1 MAKKNI
7 KNMAFQVYNASAG
20 SGKTYT
26 LTKEYL
32 KILLVAP
39 ANDTYKKILA
49 ITFTNK
55 AVEEMKS
62 RIIES
67 LIAFTKDE
75 VTEKTA
81 DFMREIAAEIKLDV
95 PSIQQKSRKILK
107 NLIHNYAAFDI
118 STIDKFT
125 HRIIRTF
132 THDLNL
138 PTNFD
143 VTLDTD
149 ELLKNAI
156 DVVVAKAGEDEELTQ
171 ILINFAKSK
180 TDDDKSWDVT
190 LDLYEVSRL
199 ILNEEH
205 FFNFG
210 KLSDKSVDDF
220 SKIAEKIKLK
230 IESNKLKIKENAKF
244 ILDDFAANNLTEE
257 DFDRKTFYNH
267 VANLFNEKAT
277 EYDFVNEK
285 EIGVPKKSNNSEVVR
300 SLAPTWKEKLTL
312 IYKAKTEN
320 ALFDL
325 IIKNMIPL
333 SLINVIYKEY
343 KQLQEDQN
351 VLSISDFNAIIHNEI
366 KDQPAPFIYER
377 LGDRYRHYFI
387 DEFQDTSQLQWENF
401 IPLIDNALASE
412 DLDGTKGSL
421 MIVGDPKQSIYRW
434 RGGKA
439 EQFIDLSTDANPFS
453 NKLKVVENLPKNYR
467 SYSEV
472 IDFNNQFFQFL
483 SEEFTN
489 EAYQKLYKETAGQET
504 NEKKGGFVSVAF
516 LDDTIEINEEIAEDE
531 SITEKDKQYL
541 SKTLEI
547 IQQSLANGFDY
558 SDIVL
563 LTRKTKNGVLLAN
576 FLTEN
581 NIPIISSETL
591 LIQNA
596 SEVKFIINFLEY
608 LDSSNNQESKINWLY
623 FVANTKVDKD
633 KIHDFIVSAK
643 DLSEADLQKYLASF
657 NCEISFENC
666 RKKSL
671 YEAVENI
678 VNVFL
683 KEKTTISYVQY
694 FLDLVLERNVKYQ
707 TSIADFLEYW
717 EKSGFKQSIPSPEGE
732 KAIRIMTIHKS
743 KGLEFPVVIYPFA
756 DDSLNPRSNNIW
768 IPMEDESVDMPQALV
783 KNNKI
788 LEKYSD
794 TTQEIYQT
802 KSQEEILDTINVL
815 YVALTRA
822 EEQLHII
829 SSYKITTKGEISTS
843 KTLASYFINFLL
855 QKANFSIEQ
864 KEYAFGNPKRHSQPK
879 LFTKNKAEIQS
890 VIKALDFSS
899 IRIAK
904 KEALMW
910 GTLQQDAIEFGN
922 IIHQILSYIT
932 SKNDLQTALTKSLDE
947 GLIQQSQKSIFEEKI
962 NQIIHHP
969 ELEAFFNPNY
979 NVFTEHNI
987 ISPNEINLKP
997 DRLVIHNSEAF
1008 LIDYKTGAQDEK
1020 HKKQIENYVRVI
1032 EKMNLKVTKKVLLY
1046 IGEELK
1052 IIHL

>member
-1 MAKKNI
+1 
-7 KNMAFQVYNASAG
+7 MAFQLYNASAG

-39 ANDTYKKILA
+39 SNDAYKKILA

-62 RIIES
+62 RIVES
-67 LIAFTKDE
+67 LIAFTEAE
-75 VTEKTA
+75 VSEKTL
-81 DFMREIAAEIKLDV
+81 DFMQEIASEIKLDV
-95 PSIQQKSRKILK
+95 HSIQLKSRKILK

-156 DVVVAKAGEDEELTQ
+156 DIVVAKAGEDEQLTN
-171 ILINFAKSK
+171 ILINFAKNK
-180 TDDDKSWDVT
+180 ADDDKSSDVT
-190 LDLYEVSRL
+190 LDLYEVSKL

-210 KLSDKSVDDF
+210 KLNDKSVEDF

-230 IESNKLKIKENAKF
+230 IEKNKQKVKENSKL
-244 ILDDFAANNLTEE
+244 ILDDFAKNDMTDK
-257 DFDRKTFYNH
+257 DFSNKTFYNH
-267 VANLFNEKAT
+267 ILNLFHEKAT
-277 EYDFVNEK
+277 EYNFVNDR
-285 EIGVPKKSNNSEVVR
+285 EITSPKTSNKIDVIQSF
-300 SLAPTWKEKLTL
+300 SASWKQKLAI
-312 IYKAKTEN
+312 IYIAQNEN

-333 SLINVIYKEY
+333 SLINVIYQEY
-343 KQLQEDQN
+343 KQLQADQN
-351 VLSISDFNAIIHNEI
+351 VLSISDFNTIIHNEI

-439 EQFIDLSTDANPFS
+439 EQFIDLSNAENPFS
-453 NKLKVVENLPKNYR
+453 NKDKRVKNLPKNYR

-483 SEEFTN
+483 SGEFTN
-489 EAYQKLYKETAGQET
+489 EAYQKLYQETANQEV
-504 NEKKGGFVSVAF
+504 NSKKGGLVSVSF
-516 LDDTIEINEEIAEDE
+516 LNDEMEISEEIAEDE
-531 SITEKDKQYL
+531 TITEKDKQYL

-547 IQQSLANGFDY
+547 IQNSIANGFEY

-563 LTRKTKNGVLLAN
+563 LTRKKDKGVLLAN

-608 LDSSNNQESKINWLY
+608 LDSANNQESKINWLY
-623 FVANTKVDKD
+623 FVAKEKVSKEAIHQFITETKD
-633 KIHDFIVSAK
+633 ISET
-643 DLSEADLQKYLASF
+643 DLEIYLADF
-657 NCEISFENC
+657 NCAISFENC

-678 VNVFL
+678 VHVFL
-683 KEKTTISYVQY
+683 KDKTTISYVQY

-717 EKSGFKQSIPSPEGE
+717 KKTGFKQSIPSPEGE

-756 DDSLNPRSNNIW
+756 DDSLKPRSNNIW
-768 IPMEDESVDMPQALV
+768 IPMDDESVDMPQALV
-783 KNNKI
+783 KNTKV
-788 LEKYSD
+788 LEKYND
-794 TTQEIYQT
+794 ATNEIYQT

-829 SSYKITTKGEISTS
+829 SSYKVTSKGISTS
-843 KTLASYFINFLL
+843 KTLATYFINFLE

-864 KEYAFGNPKRHSQPK
+864 KDYVFGRSERKSQPK
-879 LFTKNKAEIQS
+879 LFSKNKAEIHA
-890 VIKALDFSS
+890 VENALDFSS
-899 IRIAK
+899 IKIAK

-922 IIHQILSYIT
+922 ILHQILSYIIT
-932 SKNDLQTALTKSLDE
+932 ATDLQFALTKSLDE
-947 GLIQQSQKSIFEEKI
+947 GLIQHSQKTIFEEKI
-962 NQIIHHP
+962 KQIIYHP
-969 ELEAFFNPNY
+969 ELEDFFNPKY
-979 NVFTEHNI
+979 SVFTEHNI

-997 DRLVIHNSEAF
+997 DRLVLNNNEAF
-1008 LIDYKTGAQDEK
+1008 LIDYKTGSPEEK
-1020 HKKQIENYVRVI
+1020 HKIQIENYARVI
-1032 EKMNLKVTKKVLLY
+1032 EKMNVKVTKKVLLY

>member
-1 MAKKNI
+1 
-7 KNMAFQVYNASAG
+7 MAFQLYNASAG

-32 KILLVAP
+32 KILLLAP

-62 RIIES
+62 RIIDS
-67 LIAFTKDE
+67 LIAFTKNE

-81 DFMREIAAEIKLDV
+81 NFMQEIATEIKLDV
-95 PSIQQKSRKILK
+95 PTIQQKSRKILK

-171 ILINFAKSK
+171 ILIDFAKSK

-230 IESNKLKIKENAKF
+230 VETNTKKIKENAKL
-244 ILDDFAANNLTEE
+244 ILDDFTSNNLTDA

-267 VANLFNEKAT
+267 VVNLFHEKAT
-277 EYDFVNEK
+277 DYDFVNEK
-285 EIGVPKKSNNSEVVR
+285 EILVPKKSNNSEVVIR
-300 SLAPTWKEKLTL
+300 FLPSWKLKLTT
-312 IYKAKTEN
+312 IYKAKNEN

-325 IIKNMIPL
+325 VLKNMIPL

-351 VLSISDFNAIIHNEI
+351 VLSISDFNTIIHNEI

-421 MIVGDPKQSIYRW
+421 MIVGDPKQYIYRW

-439 EQFIDLSTDANPFS
+439 EQFIDLSTNTNPFS
-453 NKLKVVENLPKNYR
+453 NKLKSVENLPKNYR

-504 NEKKGGFVSVAF
+504 NEKTGGFVSVTF
-516 LDDTIEINEEIAEDE
+516 LDDTIEINEEISDDE
-531 SITEKDKQYL
+531 TITEKDKQYL

-547 IQQSLANGFDY
+547 IQQSVANGFDY

-563 LTRKTKNGVLLAN
+563 LTRKTKNGILLAN

-608 LDSSNNQESKINWLY
+608 LDSANNQESKINWLY
-623 FVANTKVDKD
+623 FVATTNVDKD

-643 DLSEADLQKYLASF
+643 DLSEADLQKYLALF

-717 EKSGFKQSIPSPEGE
+717 KKSGFKQSIPSPEGE

-768 IPMEDESVDMPQALV
+768 IPMEVESVDMPQALV

-788 LEKYSD
+788 LEKYSGQ
-794 TTQEIYQT
+794 TKEIYQT

-843 KTLASYFINFLL
+843 KTLASYFINFLS

-864 KEYAFGNPKRHSQPK
+864 KEYTFGNPKRQSQPK
-879 LFTKNKAEIQS
+879 LFDKNKAEIQA
-890 VIKALDFSS
+890 VNNALDFSS
-899 IRIAK
+899 IKIAK

-932 SKNDLQTALTKSLDE
+932 SKNDLQPALTKSLDE
-947 GLIQQSQKSIFEEKI
+947 GLIQQSQKSIFEDKI
-962 NQIIHHP
+962 KQIIHHP
-969 ELEAFFNPNY
+969 ELEDFFNPNY
-979 NVFTEHNI
+979 TVFTEHNI

-997 DRLVIHNSEAF
+997 DRLAIHNSEAF

-1020 HKKQIENYVRVI
+1020 HKNQIENYVRVI

>member
-1 MAKKNI
+1 
-7 KNMAFQVYNASAG
+7 MAFQVYNASAG

-81 DFMREIAAEIKLDV
+81 DFMQEIATEIKLDV
-95 PSIQQKSRKILK
+95 YSIQQKSRKILK

-171 ILINFAKSK
+171 IIINFAKSK
-180 TDDDKSWDVT
+180 TDDDKSWDIT
-190 LDLYEVSRL
+190 IDLYEVSRL

-244 ILDDFAANNLTEE
+244 ILDDFETNNLTDA

-267 VANLFNEKAT
+267 VVNLFNEKPT
-277 EYDFVNEK
+277 DYDYVNEK
-285 EIGVPKKSNNSEVVR
+285 EIGVPKKSNNLELVLR
-300 SLAPTWKEKLTL
+300 LAPTWKEKLTH
-312 IYKAKTEN
+312 IYKSKNEN

-412 DLDGTKGSL
+412 DLDGTRGSL

-439 EQFIDLSTDANPFS
+439 EQFIDLSKEVNPFS
-453 NKLKVVENLPKNYR
+453 NKEKFVENLPKNYR

-504 NEKKGGFVSVAF
+504 NEKTGGFVSVTF

-547 IQQSLANGFDY
+547 IQQSLTNGFDY

-596 SEVKFIINFLEY
+596 SEVKFIINFLQY
-608 LDSSNNQESKINWLY
+608 LDSANNQESKINWLY
-623 FVANTKVDKD
+623 FVATTKVDKN

-657 NCEISFENC
+657 GCEISFENC

-756 DDSLNPRSNNIW
+756 DDSLNPRANNIW
-768 IPMEDESVDMPQALV
+768 IPMEDESIDMPQALV

-794 TTQEIYQT
+794 TTQEIYKT

-843 KTLASYFINFLL
+843 KTLASYFINFLT
-855 QKANFSIEQ
+855 QKADFSLEQ
-864 KEYAFGNPKRHSQPK
+864 KEYVFGSSKRHSKPK
-879 LFTKNKAEIQS
+879 LFAKNKAEIQS
-890 VIKALDFSS
+890 VKKALDFSS

-922 IIHQILSYIT
+922 IIHQILSYII
-932 SKNDLQTALTKSLDE
+932 SKNDLQTALTKSIDE
-947 GLIQQSQKSIFEEKI
+947 GLIQQSQKSIFEDKI
-962 NQIIHHP
+962 KQIIYHP
-969 ELEAFFNPNY
+969 ELEDFFNPNY
-979 NVFTEHNI
+979 MVFTEHNI

-1020 HKKQIENYVRVI
+1020 HKNQIENYVRVI

>member
-1 MAKKNI
+1 
-7 KNMAFQVYNASAG
+7 MAFQVYNASAG

-62 RIIES
+62 RIIDS
-67 LIAFTKDE
+67 LIAFTKNE
-75 VTEKTA
+75 VSEKTA
-81 DFMREIAAEIKLDV
+81 KFMQEIASEIKLDV
-95 PSIQQKSRKILK
+95 PTIQQKSKKILK

-156 DVVVAKAGEDEELTQ
+156 DVVVAKAGEEDELTHV
-171 ILINFAKSK
+171 LINFAKSK

-244 ILDDFAANNLTEE
+244 ILEDFASNNLTEI
-257 DFDRKTFYNH
+257 DFDHKTFYNH
-267 VANLFNEKAT
+267 IVNLFKEKAT
-277 EYDFVNEK
+277 DYDFVNEK
-285 EIGVPKKSNNSEVVR
+285 EILVPKKSNNSEVIHR
-300 SLAPTWKEKLTL
+300 LIPAWKEKLNL
-312 IYKAKTEN
+312 IYKAKNEN

-351 VLSISDFNAIIHNEI
+351 VLSISDFNTIIHNEI

-439 EQFIDLSTDANPFS
+439 EQFIDLSTDKDANPFS

-483 SEEFTN
+483 SGEFSN
-489 EAYQKLYKETAGQET
+489 EAYQKLYKETAGQEI
-504 NEKKGGFVSVAF
+504 NEKTGGFVSVTF
-516 LDDTIEINEEIAEDE
+516 LDDNIEINEEISDDDT
-531 SITEKDKQYL
+531 ITEKDKQYL

-547 IQQSLANGFDY
+547 IQNSIANGFEY

-608 LDSSNNQESKINWLY
+608 LDSANNQESKINWLY
-623 FVANTKVDKD
+623 FVATTKVDKD

-643 DLSEADLQKYLASF
+643 DLFEIDLQKYLASYGC
-657 NCEISFENC
+657 NISFENC

-671 YEAVENI
+671 YDVVENI
-678 VNVFL
+678 VSVFL

-717 EKSGFKQSIPSPEGE
+717 KKSGFKQSIPSPEGE

-756 DDSLNPRSNNIW
+756 DDSLNPRGNNIW

-788 LEKYSD
+788 LEKYSG
-794 TTQEIYQT
+794 TTKEIYQT

-829 SSYKITTKGEISTS
+829 SSYKITTKGEISTA
-843 KTLASYFINFLL
+843 KTLAFYFITFLS
-855 QKANFSIEQ
+855 QKATFSLEQ
-864 KEYAFGNPKRHSQPK
+864 KEYVFGNPTRQSQPK
-879 LFTKNKAEIQS
+879 IFDKNKAEIQS
-890 VIKALDFSS
+890 VKNALDFSS

-922 IIHQILSYIT
+922 IIHQILSNIT
-932 SKNDLQTALTKSLDE
+932 TKNDLQSALTKSLDE
-947 GLIQQSQKSIFEEKI
+947 GLIQQSQKSIFEDKI
-962 NQIIHHP
+962 TQIINHP

-979 NVFTEHNI
+979 TIFTEHNI

-1046 IGEELK
+1046 IGEDIK

>member
-1 MAKKNI
+1 
-7 KNMAFQVYNASAG
+7 MAFQLYNASAG

-39 ANDTYKKILA
+39 ANDAYKKILA

-62 RIIES
+62 RIVES
-67 LIAFTKDE
+67 LIDFTKDE
-75 VTEKTA
+75 VSEKTL
-81 DFMREIAAEIKLDV
+81 DFMREIGAEIKLDV
-95 PSIQQKSRKILK
+95 NSIQIKSRKILK

-143 VTLDTD
+143 VTLDVK
-149 ELLKNAI
+149 ELLRNAI
-156 DVVVAKAGEDEELTQ
+156 DVVVAKAGEDEELTAV
-171 ILINFAKSK
+171 LVNYAKSK
-180 TDDDKSWDVT
+180 ADEDKSWDVT
-190 LDLYEVSRL
+190 VDLYKVSEL

-210 KLSDKSVDDF
+210 KLSDKSVEDF

-230 IESNKLKIKENAKF
+230 IESNKLKIKENAKK
-244 ILDDFAANNLTEE
+244 ILNDFTTNNLTSK
-257 DFDRKTFYNH
+257 DFDT
-267 VANLFNEKAT
+267 VAFPNQIVNILNEHKDAFK
-277 EYDFVNEK
+277 YDYVNDREIKGKPKLGSFEIIESCK
-285 EIGVPKKSNNSEVVR
+285 EF
-300 SLAPTWKEKLTL
+300 WKQKLSI
-312 IYKAKTEN
+312 IYTSQNEN

-325 IIKNMIPL
+325 VIKNMIPL
-333 SLINVIYKEY
+333 SLINVIYREY

-351 VLSISDFNAIIHNEI
+351 VLSISDFNTIIHNEI

-401 IPLIDNALASE
+401 VPLIDNALASE

-421 MIVGDPKQSIYRW
+421 LLVGDPKQSIYRW

-439 EQFIDLSTDANPFS
+439 EQFIDLSNDVNPFS
-453 NKLKVVENLPKNYR
+453 NKDKNVKNLPKNYR

-472 IDFNNQFFQFL
+472 IEFNNQFFQFL
-483 SEEFTN
+483 SNEFTN
-489 EAYQKLYKETAGQET
+489 EAYKKLYQETAKQEV
-504 NEKKGGFVSVAF
+504 NSKKGGFVSVSF
-516 LDDTIEINEEIAEDE
+516 LNDDIEINDEIADDE
-531 SITEKDKQYL
+531 TITEKDKQYL
-541 SKTLEI
+541 SKTLAVI
-547 IQQSLANGFDY
+547 KSSIANGFEY

-563 LTRKTKNGVLLAN
+563 LTRKIRNGVLLAN

-596 SEVKFIINFLEY
+596 SEVRFIINFLKY
-608 LDSSNNQESKINWLY
+608 LDSANNQESKINWLY
-623 FVANTKVDKD
+623 FVANEKVLKNE
-633 KIHDFIVSAK
+633 IHQFITETK
-643 DLSEADLQKYLASF
+643 DLSETDLEKYLADF
-657 NCEISFENC
+657 DCKISFENC

-678 VNVFL
+678 VHVFL

-694 FLDLVLERNVKYQ
+694 FLDLVLERNVKFQ

-717 EKSGFKQSIPSPEGE
+717 EKTGFQKSIPSPEGE

-743 KGLEFPVVIYPFA
+743 KGLEFPVVIFPFA
-756 DDSLNPRSNNIW
+756 DDDLKSKIIPNIW
-768 IPMEDESVDMPQALV
+768 IPLADESIDMPQALV
-783 KNNKI
+783 KQNKA
-788 LEKYSD
+788 LEKYNEA
-794 TTQEIYQT
+794 TNEIYQT
-802 KSQEEILDTINVL
+802 KIQEEILDVINVL

-829 SSYKITTKGEISTS
+829 SSYKIISGGKISTS
-843 KTLASYFINFLL
+843 KTLATFFINFLE
-855 QKANFSIEQ
+855 QNANFSIEQ
-864 KEYAFGNPKRHSQPK
+864 KEYVFGNPTRESQPK
-879 LFTKNKAEIQS
+879 LFSKNKAEIIA
-890 VIKALDFSS
+890 VEKALDFSS
-899 IRIAK
+899 IKIAK

-910 GTLQQDAIEFGN
+910 GTTQQDAIEFGN
-922 IIHQILSYIT
+922 ILHQILSYIIT
-932 SKNDLQTALTKSLDE
+932 KDDLQFALTKSLDE
-947 GLIQQSQKSIFEEKI
+947 GLIQLLEKVIFEEKI
-962 NQIIHHP
+962 KQIIHHP
-969 ELEAFFNPNY
+969 ELSAFFNPNY
-979 NVFTEHNI
+979 TVFTEHNI

-997 DRLVIHNSEAF
+997 DRLVIHNNEAF
-1008 LIDYKTGAQDEK
+1008 LIDYKTGSPEEK
-1020 HKKQIENYVRVI
+1020 HKKQIENYARVI
-1032 EKMNLKVTKKVLLY
+1032 EKMNLKVTKKILLY

-1052 IIHL
+1052 MIHL

>member
-1 MAKKNI
+1 
-7 KNMAFQVYNASAG
+7 MAFQLYNASAG

-39 ANDTYKKILA
+39 ANDAYKKILA

-55 AVEEMKS
+55 AVEEMKT
-62 RIIES
+62 RIVES
-67 LIAFTKDE
+67 LIDFTKDE
-75 VTEKTA
+75 ISDKTV
-81 DFMREIAAEIKLDV
+81 DFMREIGAEIKLDV
-95 PSIQQKSRKILK
+95 NSIQVKSRKILK

-156 DVVVAKAGEDEELTQ
+156 DVVVAKAGEDEQLTN
-171 ILINFAKSK
+171 ILVNFAKSK
-180 TDDDKSWDVT
+180 ADDDKSWDVSA
-190 LDLYEVSRL
+190 DIYEVSKL

-220 SKIAEKIKLK
+220 SKIAEKIKQK
-230 IESNKLKIKENAKF
+230 IESNKQKVKENAKK
-244 ILDDFAANNLTEE
+244 ILDDFTTNNLTKD
-257 DFDRKTFYNH
+257 DFDRGTFYNH
-267 VANLFNEKAT
+267 IVNLFQEKAT
-277 EYDFVNEK
+277 DYDFVNVR
-285 EIGVPKKSNNSEVVR
+285 EIKVSSKSKNDAIIE
-300 SLAPTWKEKLTL
+300 SLSASWKHKLTT
-312 IYKAKTEN
+312 IYKAQNEN

-333 SLINVIYKEY
+333 SLINVIYQEY

-351 VLSISDFNAIIHNEI
+351 VLSISDFNTIIHNEI

-401 IPLIDNALASE
+401 VPLIDNALASE

-421 MIVGDPKQSIYRW
+421 MLVGDPKQSIYRW

-439 EQFIDLSTDANPFS
+439 EQFINLSNDENPFS
-453 NKLKVVENLPKNYR
+453 NKDKSVKNLPKNYR

-483 SEEFTN
+483 SGEFTN
-489 EAYQKLYKETAGQET
+489 EAYQKLYQETAKQEV
-504 NEKKGGFVSVAF
+504 NSKKGGFVSVSF
-516 LDDTIEINEEIAEDE
+516 LNDDIEINDEIADDE
-531 SITEKDKQYL
+531 NITEKDKQYL
-541 SKTLEI
+541 SKTLDI
-547 IQQSLANGFDY
+547 IKNSIANGFEY

-563 LTRKTKNGVLLAN
+563 LTRKTRNGVLLAN

-608 LDSSNNQESKINWLY
+608 LDSANNQESKINWLY
-623 FVANTKVDKD
+623 YVAKEKVSKQE
-633 KIHDFIVSAK
+633 IHQFITEAK
-643 DLSEADLQKYLASF
+643 DLSESDLEKYLADF
-657 NCEISFENC
+657 NCAISFENC

-678 VNVFL
+678 VHVFL

-717 EKSGFKQSIPSPEGE
+717 KKTGFQKSIPSPEGE

-756 DDSLNPRSNNIW
+756 DDLLKSPKPNNIW
-768 IPMEDESVDMPQALV
+768 IPLEDDTIDMPQALV
-783 KNNKI
+783 KQNKA
-788 LEKYSD
+788 LEKYNE
-794 TTQEIYQT
+794 TTNEIYQT

-829 SSYKITTKGEISTS
+829 SSYKVTSKGEISTS
-843 KTLASYFINFLL
+843 RTLATYFINFLQL
-855 QKANFSIEQ
+855 NANFSIEQ
-864 KEYAFGNPKRHSQPK
+864 KDYVFGSSVRQSQPK
-879 LFTKNKAEIQS
+879 KFTQNKAEIHA
-890 VIKALDFSS
+890 VANALDFSS
-899 IRIAK
+899 IKIAK

-922 IIHQILSYIT
+922 ILHQILSYII
-932 SKNDLQTALTKSLDE
+932 KKDDLQFAITKSLEE
-947 GLIQQSQKSIFEEKI
+947 GLIQLSQKTIFENKI
-962 NQIIHHP
+962 KQIINHP
-969 ELEAFFNPNY
+969 ELEDFFNPNY
-979 NVFTEHNI
+979 TVFTEHNI

-997 DRLVIHNSEAF
+997 DRLVIHNNEAF
-1008 LIDYKTGAQDEK
+1008 LIDYKTGSPEEK
-1020 HKKQIENYVRVI
+1020 HKQQIENYVRVI
-1032 EKMNLKVTKKVLLY
+1032 EKMNLKVSKKVLLY

>member
-1 MAKKNI
+1 
-7 KNMAFQVYNASAG
+7 MAFQLYNASAG

-95 PSIQQKSRKILK
+95 PTIQQKSKKILK

-230 IESNKLKIKENAKF
+230 IETNKLKIKENAKF
-244 ILDDFAANNLTEE
+244 ILDDFALNNLTEE

-267 VANLFNEKAT
+267 VVNLFNEKAT
-277 EYDFVNEK
+277 DYDFVNER
-285 EIGVPKKSNNSEVVR
+285 EIGVPKKSNNSEVVHR
-300 SLAPTWKEKLTL
+300 LAPSWKEKLNL
-312 IYKAKTEN
+312 IYKAKNEN

-343 KQLQEDQN
+343 KQLQQDQN
-351 VLSISDFNAIIHNEI
+351 VLSISDFNTIIHNEI

-439 EQFIDLSTDANPFS
+439 EQFIDLSTDTNPFS

-483 SEEFTN
+483 SGEFTN
-489 EAYQKLYKETAGQET
+489 EAYQKLYKETASQET
-504 NEKKGGFVSVAF
+504 NDKKGGFVSVTF
-516 LDDTIEINEEIAEDE
+516 LDDTIEINDEISDDDT
-531 SITEKDKQYL
+531 ITEKDKQYL

-547 IQQSLANGFDY
+547 IQKSIANGFEY

-563 LTRKTKNGVLLAN
+563 LTRKIKNGVLLAN

-596 SEVKFIINFLEY
+596 SEVKFIITFLEY
-608 LDSSNNQESKINWLY
+608 LDSANNQESKINWLY
-623 FVANTKVDKD
+623 FVATTKVAKD
-633 KIHDFIVSAK
+633 KIHDFIVAAK
-643 DLSEADLQKYLASF
+643 DLSENDLQKYLASF
-657 NCEISFENC
+657 GWEISFENC

-678 VNVFL
+678 VHVFL
-683 KEKTTISYVQY
+683 KDKTTISYVQY

-788 LEKYSD
+788 LEKYSGQ
-794 TTQEIYQT
+794 TKEIYQT

-829 SSYKITTKGEISTS
+829 SSYKTTTKGEISTS
-843 KTLASYFINFLL
+843 KTLASYFINFLT
-855 QKANFSIEQ
+855 QKANFSLEQ
-864 KEYAFGNPKRHSQPK
+864 KEYVFGSSKRHSQPK

-890 VIKALDFSS
+890 VKNALDFSS

-932 SKNDLQTALTKSLDE
+932 TKNDLQLVLTKSLDE

-979 NVFTEHNI
+979 LVFTEHNI

-1020 HKKQIENYVRVI
+1020 HKKQIENYARVI
-1032 EKMNLKVTKKVLLY
+1032 EKMQLKVTKKVLLY

>member
-1 MAKKNI
+1 
-7 KNMAFQVYNASAG
+7 MAFQVYNASAG

-32 KILLVAP
+32 KILLVATD
-39 ANDTYKKILA
+39 NDTYKKILA

-67 LIAFTKDE
+67 LIAFTKAE
-75 VTEKTA
+75 VSEKTA
-81 DFMREIAAEIKLDV
+81 NFMQEIASEIKLDV
-95 PSIQQKSRKILK
+95 PTIQQKSRKILK

-156 DVVVAKAGEDEELTQ
+156 DVVVAKAGEEDELTHV
-171 ILINFAKSK
+171 LINFAKSK

-230 IESNKLKIKENAKF
+230 IENNKLKIKENAKF
-244 ILDDFAANNLTEE
+244 ILDDFASNNLTEE

-277 EYDFVNEK
+277 DYDFVTEK
-285 EIGVPKKSNNSEVVR
+285 EIVVPKKSNNSEIVYR
-300 SLAPTWKEKLTL
+300 LAPTWKEKLTL
-312 IYKAKTEN
+312 IYKAKNEN

-351 VLSISDFNAIIHNEI
+351 VLSISDFNTIIHNEI

-377 LGDRYRHYFI
+377 LGDRYRYYFI

-401 IPLIDNALASE
+401 VPLIDNALASE

-439 EQFIDLSTDANPFS
+439 EQFINLSTDVNPFS
-453 NKLKVVENLPKNYR
+453 NKEKFVKNLPKNYR

-483 SEEFTN
+483 SREFTN
-489 EAYQKLYKETAGQET
+489 EAYQKLYKETASQET
-504 NEKKGGFVSVAF
+504 NDKKGGFVSVTF
-516 LDDTIEINEEIAEDE
+516 LDDTIEINEEISDDE
-531 SITEKDKQYL
+531 TITEKDKQYL

-547 IQQSLANGFDY
+547 IQNSIANGFEY

-596 SEVKFIINFLEY
+596 SEVK
-608 LDSSNNQESKINWLY
+608 
-623 FVANTKVDKD
+623 
-633 KIHDFIVSAK
+633 
-643 DLSEADLQKYLASF
+643 
-657 NCEISFENC
+657 
-666 RKKSL
+666 
-671 YEAVENI
+671 
-678 VNVFL
+678 
-683 KEKTTISYVQY
+683 
-694 FLDLVLERNVKYQ
+694 
-707 TSIADFLEYW
+707 
-717 EKSGFKQSIPSPEGE
+717 
-732 KAIRIMTIHKS
+732 
-743 KGLEFPVVIYPFA
+743 
-756 DDSLNPRSNNIW
+756 
-768 IPMEDESVDMPQALV
+768 
-783 KNNKI
+783 
-788 LEKYSD
+788 
-794 TTQEIYQT
+794 
-802 KSQEEILDTINVL
+802 
-815 YVALTRA
+815 
-822 EEQLHII
+822 
-829 SSYKITTKGEISTS
+829 
-843 KTLASYFINFLL
+843 
-855 QKANFSIEQ
+855 
-864 KEYAFGNPKRHSQPK
+864 
-879 LFTKNKAEIQS
+879 
-890 VIKALDFSS
+890 
-899 IRIAK
+899 
-904 KEALMW
+904 
-910 GTLQQDAIEFGN
+910 
-922 IIHQILSYIT
+922 
-932 SKNDLQTALTKSLDE
+932 
-947 GLIQQSQKSIFEEKI
+947 
-962 NQIIHHP
+962 
-969 ELEAFFNPNY
+969 
-979 NVFTEHNI
+979 
-987 ISPNEINLKP
+987 
-997 DRLVIHNSEAF
+997 
-1008 LIDYKTGAQDEK
+1008 
-1020 HKKQIENYVRVI
+1020 
-1032 EKMNLKVTKKVLLY
+1032 
-1046 IGEELK
+1046 
-1052 IIHL
+1052 

>member
-1 MAKKNI
+1 
-7 KNMAFQVYNASAG
+7 MAFQLYNASAG

-62 RIIES
+62 RIIDS
-67 LIAFTKDE
+67 LIAFTKNE

-81 DFMREIAAEIKLDV
+81 NFMQEIATEIKLDV
-95 PSIQQKSRKILK
+95 PTIQQKSRKILK

-171 ILINFAKSK
+171 ILIDFAKSK
-180 TDDDKSWDVT
+180 TDNDKSWDVT

-230 IESNKLKIKENAKF
+230 VEANIKKIKENAKL
-244 ILDDFAANNLTEE
+244 ILDDFTSNNLTDA

-267 VANLFNEKAT
+267 VVNLFHEKAT
-277 EYDFVNEK
+277 DYDFVNEK
-285 EIGVPKKSNNSEVVR
+285 EILVPKKSNNLEVITR
-300 SLAPTWKEKLTL
+300 FLPSWKLKLTT
-312 IYKAKTEN
+312 IYKAKNEN

-325 IIKNMIPL
+325 VLKNMIPL

-351 VLSISDFNAIIHNEI
+351 VLSISDFNTIIHNEI

-439 EQFIDLSTDANPFS
+439 EQFIDLSTNANPFS
-453 NKLKVVENLPKNYR
+453 NKEKSVKNLPKNYR

-504 NEKKGGFVSVAF
+504 NEKTGGFVSVTF
-516 LDDTIEINEEIAEDE
+516 LDDTIEINEEISDDE
-531 SITEKDKQYL
+531 TITEKDKQYL

-547 IQQSLANGFDY
+547 IQQSLAIGFDY

-563 LTRKTKNGVLLAN
+563 LTRKTKNGILLAN

-608 LDSSNNQESKINWLY
+608 LDSANNQESKINWLY
-623 FVANTKVDKD
+623 FVATTKVAKEE
-633 KIHDFIVSAK
+633 IHDFIVGAK

-717 EKSGFKQSIPSPEGE
+717 KKSGFKQSIPSPEGE

-743 KGLEFPVVIYPFA
+743 KGLEFPVVIFPFA

-768 IPMEDESVDMPQALV
+768 IPMEVESVDMPQALV

-788 LEKYSD
+788 LEKYSGQ
-794 TTQEIYQT
+794 TKEIYQT

-843 KTLASYFINFLL
+843 KTLASYFINFLS

-864 KEYAFGNPKRHSQPK
+864 KEYTFGNPKRQSQPK
-879 LFTKNKAEIQS
+879 LFDKNKAEIQA
-890 VIKALDFSS
+890 VNNALDFSS
-899 IRIAK
+899 IKIAK

-932 SKNDLQTALTKSLDE
+932 TKYDLQPALTKSLDE

-962 NQIIHHP
+962 KQIINHP

-979 NVFTEHNI
+979 TVFTEHNI

-997 DRLVIHNSEAF
+997 DRLAIHNSEAF

-1020 HKKQIENYVRVI
+1020 HKNQIENYVRVI

>member
-1 MAKKNI
+1 
-7 KNMAFQVYNASAG
+7 MAFQVYNASAG

-32 KILLVAP
+32 KILMVAP

-67 LIAFTKDE
+67 LIAFTKNE
-75 VTEKTA
+75 VSEKTTN
-81 DFMREIAAEIKLDV
+81 FMQEIASEIKLDV
-95 PSIQQKSRKILK
+95 STIQQKSKKILK

-171 ILINFAKSK
+171 MIINFAKSK

-244 ILDDFAANNLTEE
+244 ILDDFATNNLTEN

-267 VANLFNEKAT
+267 VLNLFKEKAT
-277 EYDFVNEK
+277 DYDYVSDK
-285 EIGVPKKSNNSEVVR
+285 EITVPKKSNNSEVVY
-300 SLAPTWKEKLTL
+300 SLAPVWKERLTL
-312 IYKAKTEN
+312 IYKAKNEN

-351 VLSISDFNAIIHNEI
+351 VLSISDFNTIIHNEI

-412 DLDGTKGSL
+412 DLDGTQGSL

-439 EQFIDLSTDANPFS
+439 EQFIDLSKDVNPFS
-453 NKLKVVENLPKNYR
+453 NKLKVVKNLPKNYR

-472 IDFNNQFFQFL
+472 IDFNNTFFEFL
-483 SEEFTN
+483 SGEFTN
-489 EAYQKLYKETAGQET
+489 EAYQKLYKETTSQKT
-504 NEKKGGFVSVAF
+504 NEKTGGFVSVTF

-581 NIPIISSETL
+581 DIPIISSETL

-596 SEVKFIINFLEY
+596 SEVKFIINFLQY
-608 LDSSNNQESKINWLY
+608 LDSANNQESKINWLY
-623 FVANTKVDKD
+623 FVANEKVTKE
-633 KIHDFIVSAK
+633 KIHDFIVTAK
-643 DLSEADLQKYLASF
+643 SLSEADLQTFLSEYDCS
-657 NCEISFENC
+657 ISLEDC

-683 KEKTTISYVQY
+683 KEKTTVSYVQY

-743 KGLEFPVVIYPFA
+743 KGLEFPVVIFPFA
-756 DDSLNPRSNNIW
+756 DDSLSPRSNNIW
-768 IPMEDESVDMPQALV
+768 IPMEDESIDMPQALV

-788 LEKYSD
+788 LEKYND
-794 TTQEIYQT
+794 TTQEIYKT

-829 SSYKITTKGEISTS
+829 SSYKITAKGEISTA
-843 KTLASYFINFLL
+843 KTLATYFINFL
-855 QKANFSIEQ
+855 QKTTTFSLEQ
-864 KEYAFGNPKRHSQPK
+864 KEYVFGIQVRKSLPKT
-879 LFTKNKAEIQS
+879 FDKNKATIHA
-890 VIKALDFSS
+890 VNKALDFSA
-899 IRIAK
+899 IKIAK

-910 GTLQQDAIEFGN
+910 GTIQQDAIEFGN
-922 IIHQILSYIT
+922 IIHQILSYIIT
-932 SKNDLQTALTKSLDE
+932 KNDLQLALTKSIEE
-947 GLIQQSQKSIFEEKI
+947 GVIQQSQKSIFEDKI
-962 NQIIHHP
+962 KQIIHHP
-969 ELEAFFNPNY
+969 ELEDYFNPNY
-979 NVFTEHNI
+979 SVFTEHNI

-1008 LIDYKTGAQDEK
+1008 LIDYKTGLPEEK
-1020 HKKQIENYVRVI
+1020 HKKQIENYTRVI

>member
-1 MAKKNI
+1 
-7 KNMAFQVYNASAG
+7 MAFQVYNASAG

-81 DFMREIAAEIKLDV
+81 DFMREIATEIKLDV
-95 PSIQQKSRKILK
+95 PSIQQKARKILK

-244 ILDDFAANNLTEE
+244 ILDDFAANNLTED

-267 VANLFNEKAT
+267 IVNLYNEKAT
-277 EYDFVNEK
+277 EYDFVNER
-285 EIGVPKKSNNSEVVR
+285 EITVPKKSNNYEVVR
-300 SLAPTWKEKLTL
+300 LLAPTWKEKLTH

-343 KQLQEDQN
+343 KQLQENQN
-351 VLSISDFNAIIHNEI
+351 VLSISDFNTIIHNEI

-412 DLDGTKGSL
+412 DLDDTKGSL

-439 EQFIDLSTDANPFS
+439 EQFIDLSTDVNPFS
-453 NKLKVVENLPKNYR
+453 NKEKSVENLPKNYR

-483 SEEFTN
+483 SGEFTN
-489 EAYQKLYKETAGQET
+489 EAYQKLYKETASQET
-504 NEKKGGFVSVAF
+504 NEKKGGFVSVTF

-643 DLSEADLQKYLASF
+643 DLSESDLQKYLASF

-788 LEKYSD
+788 LEKYSG
-794 TTQEIYQT
+794 TTKEIYQT

-822 EEQLHII
+822 VEQLHII
-829 SSYKITTKGEISTS
+829 SSYKITSKGEIATS
-843 KTLASYFINFLL
+843 KTLATYFINFLS
-855 QKANFSIEQ
+855 QKATFSLEQ
-864 KEYAFGNPKRHSQPK
+864 KEYVFGNPTRQSQPK
-879 LFTKNKAEIQS
+879 IFDKNKADIES
-890 VIKALDFSS
+890 VKKVLDFSS

-910 GTLQQDAIEFGN
+910 GTLKQDAIEFGN

-932 SKNDLQTALTKSLDE
+932 TKNDLQSALTKSVDE
-947 GLIQQSQKSIFEEKI
+947 GLIQQSQKSIFEDKI

-969 ELEAFFNPNY
+969 ELEDYFNPNY
-979 NVFTEHNI
+979 SVFTEHNI

-1020 HKKQIENYVRVI
+1020 HKKQIANYVRVI

-1046 IGEELK
+1046 IGEDIK

>member
-1 MAKKNI
+1 
-7 KNMAFQVYNASAG
+7 MAFQVYNASAG

-300 SLAPTWKEKLTL
+300 RLAPTWKEKLTH

-377 LGDRYRHYFI
+377 LGDKYRHYFI

-439 EQFIDLSTDANPFS
+439 EQFIDLSTNVNPFS
-453 NKLKVVENLPKNYR
+453 NKEKSVENLPKNYR

-504 NEKKGGFVSVAF
+504 NDKKGGYVSVTF
-516 LDDTIEINEEIAEDE
+516 LDDTIEINDEISDDDT
-531 SITEKDKQYL
+531 ITEKDKQYL

-547 IQQSLANGFDY
+547 IQKSIANGFEY

-623 FVANTKVDKD
+623 FVATTKVDKD
-633 KIHDFIVSAK
+633 KIHDFIVAAK
-643 DLSEADLQKYLASF
+643 DLSETDLQKHLASF

-717 EKSGFKQSIPSPEGE
+717 KKSGFKQSIPSPEGE

-997 DRLVIHNSEAF
+997 DRLVIYNSEAF

>member
-1 MAKKNI
+1 
-7 KNMAFQVYNASAG
+7 MAFQVYNASAG

-32 KILLVAP
+32 KILLLAP

-62 RIIES
+62 RIIDS
-67 LIAFTKDE
+67 LIAFTKNE
-75 VTEKTA
+75 VSEKTA
-81 DFMREIAAEIKLDV
+81 NFMQEIASEIKLDV
-95 PSIQQKSRKILK
+95 PTIQQKSKKILK

-143 VTLDTD
+143 VTLDTE

-156 DVVVAKAGEDEELTQ
+156 DVVVAKAGEEDELTHV
-171 ILINFAKSK
+171 LINFAKSK

-220 SKIAEKIKLK
+220 SRITEKIKLK
-230 IESNKLKIKENAKF
+230 IESNKLKIKENSKF
-244 ILDDFAANNLTEE
+244 ILADFATNNLTEN

-267 VANLFNEKAT
+267 IINLFNEKST
-277 EYDFVNEK
+277 DYDYVSDK
-285 EIGVPKKSNNSEVVR
+285 EITVPKKSNNSEAIYR
-300 SLAPTWKEKLTL
+300 LAPAWKEKLSL
-312 IYKAKTEN
+312 IYKAKNEN

-351 VLSISDFNAIIHNEI
+351 VLSISDFNTIIHNEI

-439 EQFIDLSTDANPFS
+439 EQFIDLSTNVNPFS
-453 NKLKVVENLPKNYR
+453 NKVKSEKNLPKNYR

-483 SEEFTN
+483 SGEFTN
-489 EAYQKLYKETAGQET
+489 EAYQKLYKETAGQEI
-504 NEKKGGFVSVAF
+504 NEKTGGFVSVTF
-516 LDDTIEINEEIAEDE
+516 LDDTIEINEEISDDDT
-531 SITEKDKQYL
+531 ITEKDKQYL

-547 IQQSLANGFDY
+547 IQNAIANGFEY

-608 LDSSNNQESKINWLY
+608 LDSANNQESKINWLY

-633 KIHDFIVSAK
+633 KIHNFIVSAK
-643 DLSEADLQKYLASF
+643 DLSEIDLQKYLVSYGC
-657 NCEISFENC
+657 NISFENC

-694 FLDLVLERNVKYQ
+694 FLDLVLERNVKHQ

-717 EKSGFKQSIPSPEGE
+717 KKSGFKQSIPSPEGE

-756 DDSLNPRSNNIW
+756 DDSLNPRNNNIW
-768 IPMEDESVDMPQALV
+768 IPLEDESVDMPQALV

-829 SSYKITTKGEISTS
+829 SSYKITTKGEIATS
-843 KTLASYFINFLL
+843 KTLATYFINFLL
-855 QKANFSIEQ
+855 HNATFSLEQ
-864 KEYAFGNPKRHSQPK
+864 KEYVFGNPTRQSQPK
-879 LFTKNKAEIQS
+879 IFDKNKADIES
-890 VIKALDFSS
+890 VKKVLDFSS

-910 GTLQQDAIEFGN
+910 GTLKQDAIEFGN

-932 SKNDLQTALTKSLDE
+932 TKNDLQSALTKSLDE
-947 GLIQQSQKSIFEEKI
+947 GLIQQSQKSIFEDKI
-962 NQIIHHP
+962 KQIIYHP
-969 ELEAFFNPNY
+969 ELEDYFNPNY
-979 NVFTEHNI
+979 SVFTEHNI

-1020 HKKQIENYVRVI
+1020 HKTQIANYVRVI

-1046 IGEELK
+1046 IGEDIK

>member
-1 MAKKNI
+1 
-7 KNMAFQVYNASAG
+7 MAFQVYNASAG

-95 PSIQQKSRKILK
+95 PSIQLKSRKILK

-230 IESNKLKIKENAKF
+230 IESNKSKIKENAKF

-300 SLAPTWKEKLTL
+300 RLAPTWKEKLTL
-312 IYKAKTEN
+312 IYKAKNEN

-401 IPLIDNALASE
+401 IPLIDNALASQ

-439 EQFIDLSTDANPFS
+439 EQFIDLSTDVNPFS
-453 NKLKVVENLPKNYR
+453 NKEKSVENLPKNYR

-489 EAYQKLYKETAGQET
+489 EAYQKLYKETAGQQI
-504 NEKKGGFVSVAF
+504 NEKKGGFVSVTF
-516 LDDTIEINEEIAEDE
+516 LDDTIEINDEIAEDE

-547 IQQSLANGFDY
+547 IQQSLENGFDY

-843 KTLASYFINFLL
+843 KTLASYFINFLT
-855 QKANFSIEQ
+855 QKANFSLEQ
-864 KEYAFGNPKRHSQPK
+864 KEYAFGNSKRNSQPK

-890 VIKALDFSS
+890 VKKALDFSS

-932 SKNDLQTALTKSLDE
+932 TKNDLQMALTKSLDE
-947 GLIQQSQKSIFEEKI
+947 GLIQQSQKSIFEDKI
-962 NQIIHHP
+962 KQIIHHP

-979 NVFTEHNI
+979 TVFTEHNI

-1020 HKKQIENYVRVI
+1020 HKNQIENYVRVI

>member
-1 MAKKNI
+1 
-7 KNMAFQVYNASAG
+7 MAFQVYNASAG

-67 LIAFTKDE
+67 LIAFTKNE
-75 VTEKTA
+75 VSEKTA
-81 DFMREIAAEIKLDV
+81 NFMQEIASEIKLDV
-95 PSIQQKSRKILK
+95 PTIQQKSKKILK

-156 DVVVAKAGEDEELTQ
+156 DVVVAKAGEEDELTHV
-171 ILINFAKSK
+171 LINFAKSK

-220 SKIAEKIKLK
+220 SKITEKIKLK
-230 IESNKLKIKENAKF
+230 IENNKLLIKESAKF
-244 ILDDFAANNLTEE
+244 ILDDFATNNLTED

-267 VANLFNEKAT
+267 VVNLFNEKAT
-277 EYDFVNEK
+277 DYDFVNEK
-285 EIGVPKKSNNSEVVR
+285 EILVPKKSNNSEIVHR
-300 SLAPTWKEKLTL
+300 LSPTWEEKLTL
-312 IYKAKTEN
+312 IYKAKNEN

-351 VLSISDFNAIIHNEI
+351 VLSISDFNTIIHNEI

-401 IPLIDNALASE
+401 VPLIDNALASE

-439 EQFIDLSTDANPFS
+439 EQFIDLSTETNPFS
-453 NKLKVVENLPKNYR
+453 NKLKVVKNLPKNYR

-472 IDFNNQFFQFL
+472 IDFNKQFFQFL
-483 SEEFTN
+483 SGEFTN
-489 EAYQKLYKETAGQET
+489 EAYQKLYKETASQDT
-504 NEKKGGFVSVAF
+504 NDKKGGFVSVTF
-516 LDDTIEINEEIAEDE
+516 LDDTIEINDEISDDDT
-531 SITEKDKQYL
+531 ITEKDKQYL

-547 IQQSLANGFDY
+547 IQNSIANGFEY

-608 LDSSNNQESKINWLY
+608 LDSANNLESKIHWLY
-623 FVANTKVDKD
+623 FVATTKVDKD

-643 DLSEADLQKYLASF
+643 DLSETDLQMYLALY

-717 EKSGFKQSIPSPEGE
+717 KKSGFKQSIPSPEGE

-788 LEKYSD
+788 LEKYSGQ
-794 TTQEIYQT
+794 TNEIYKT

-843 KTLASYFINFLL
+843 KTLASYFINFLT
-855 QKANFSIEQ
+855 QKVNFSLEQ
-864 KEYAFGNPKRHSQPK
+864 KEYVFGSSKRKSQPK

-890 VIKALDFSS
+890 VKNALDFSS

-922 IIHQILSYIT
+922 IIHQILSYIIT
-932 SKNDLQTALTKSLDE
+932 KNDLQSALTKSIDE
-947 GLIQQSQKSIFEEKI
+947 GLIQQSQKSIFEKKI

-969 ELEAFFNPNY
+969 ELEDYFNPNY
-979 NVFTEHNI
+979 AVFTEHNI

-997 DRLVIHNSEAF
+997 DRIVFHNSEAF

-1020 HKKQIENYVRVI
+1020 HKKQIENYVRII
-1032 EKMNLKVTKKVLLY
+1032 EKMNLKVTKKALLY

>member
-1 MAKKNI
+1 
-7 KNMAFQVYNASAG
+7 MAFQVYNASAG

-62 RIIES
+62 RIIDS
-67 LIAFTKDE
+67 LIAFTKNE
-75 VTEKTA
+75 VSEKTA
-81 DFMREIAAEIKLDV
+81 KFMQEIASEIKVDV
-95 PSIQQKSRKILK
+95 PTIQQKSKKILK

-156 DVVVAKAGEDEELTQ
+156 DVVVAKAGEEDELTHV
-171 ILINFAKSK
+171 LINFAKSK

-244 ILDDFAANNLTEE
+244 ILEDFASNNLTEV
-257 DFDRKTFYNH
+257 DFDHKTFYNH

-285 EIGVPKKSNNSEVVR
+285 EILVPKKSNNSEVIHR
-300 SLAPTWKEKLTL
+300 LAPAWKEKLTL
-312 IYKAKTEN
+312 IYKAKNEN

-351 VLSISDFNAIIHNEI
+351 VLSISDFNTIIHNEI

-439 EQFIDLSTDANPFS
+439 EQFIDLSSDKDANPFS

-472 IDFNNQFFQFL
+472 IDFNNQFFQLL
-483 SEEFTN
+483 SGEFSN
-489 EAYQKLYKETAGQET
+489 EAYQKLYKETAGQEI
-504 NEKKGGFVSVAF
+504 NEKTGGFVSVTF
-516 LDDTIEINEEIAEDE
+516 LDDTIEINEEISDDDT
-531 SITEKDKQYL
+531 ITEKDKQYL

-547 IQQSLANGFDY
+547 IQNSIANGFEY
-558 SDIVL
+558 TDIVL

-608 LDSSNNQESKINWLY
+608 LDSANNQESKINWLY
-623 FVANTKVDKD
+623 FVATTKVDKE
-633 KIHDFIVSAK
+633 KIHDFIIAAK
-643 DLSEADLQKYLASF
+643 DLSETDLQKYLASF
-657 NCEISFENC
+657 CCEISFENC

-717 EKSGFKQSIPSPEGE
+717 KKSGFKQSIPSPEGE

-743 KGLEFPVVIYPFA
+743 KGLEFPVVIFPFA

-768 IPMEDESVDMPQALV
+768 IPMEDESVDLPQALV

-788 LEKYSD
+788 LQKFSD

-829 SSYKITTKGEISTS
+829 SSYKITTKGEISTA
-843 KTLASYFINFLL
+843 KTLASYFITFLA
-855 QKANFSIEQ
+855 QKANFTIEQ
-864 KEYAFGNPKRHSQPK
+864 KEYVFGNPTRQSQPK
-879 LFTKNKAEIQS
+879 LFDKNKAEIQAVTNS
-890 VIKALDFSS
+890 LNFSAIK
-899 IRIAK
+899 IAK

-922 IIHQILSYIT
+922 IIHQILSYIST
-932 SKNDLQTALTKSLDE
+932 KNDLQSALTKSLDE
-947 GLIQQSQKSIFEEKI
+947 GLIQQSQKSIFEDKI
-962 NQIIHHP
+962 KQIIYHP
-969 ELEAFFNPNY
+969 ELEAFFNPNFTL
-979 NVFTEHNI
+979 FTEHNI

-1020 HKKQIENYVRVI
+1020 HKNQIENYVRVI

>member
-1 MAKKNI
+1 
-7 KNMAFQVYNASAG
+7 MAFQVYNASAG

-32 KILLVAP
+32 KILMVAP

-67 LIAFTKDE
+67 LIAFTKNE
-75 VTEKTA
+75 VSEKTTN
-81 DFMREIAAEIKLDV
+81 FMQEIASEIKLDV
-95 PSIQQKSRKILK
+95 STIQQKSKKILK

-171 ILINFAKSK
+171 IIINFAKSK

-244 ILDDFAANNLTEE
+244 ILDDFAANNLMEN

-267 VANLFNEKAT
+267 VLNLFKEKAT
-277 EYDFVNEK
+277 DYDYVSDK
-285 EIGVPKKSNNSEVVR
+285 EITVPKKSNNSEVVY
-300 SLAPTWKEKLTL
+300 SLAPVWKEKLTL
-312 IYKAKTEN
+312 IYKAKNEN

-351 VLSISDFNAIIHNEI
+351 VLSISDFNTIIHNEI

-412 DLDGTKGSL
+412 DLDGTQGSL

-439 EQFIDLSTDANPFS
+439 EQFIDLSKDVNPFS
-453 NKLKVVENLPKNYR
+453 NKLKVVKNLPKNYR

-472 IDFNNQFFQFL
+472 IDFNNTFFEFL
-483 SEEFTN
+483 SGEFTN
-489 EAYQKLYKETAGQET
+489 EAYQKLYKETASQET
-504 NEKKGGFVSVAF
+504 NEKTGGFVSVTF

-581 NIPIISSETL
+581 DIPIISSETL

-596 SEVKFIINFLEY
+596 SEVKFIINFLQY
-608 LDSSNNQESKINWLY
+608 LDSANNQESKINWLY
-623 FVANTKVDKD
+623 FVANEKVTKE
-633 KIHDFIVSAK
+633 KIHDFIVTAK
-643 DLSEADLQKYLASF
+643 SLSEADLQTFLSEYDCS
-657 NCEISFENC
+657 ISLEDC

-683 KEKTTISYVQY
+683 KEKTTVSYVQY

-743 KGLEFPVVIYPFA
+743 KGLEFPVVIFPFA
-756 DDSLNPRSNNIW
+756 DDSLSPRSNNIW
-768 IPMEDESVDMPQALV
+768 IPMEDESIDMPQALV

-788 LEKYSD
+788 LEKYND
-794 TTQEIYQT
+794 TTQEIYKT

-829 SSYKITTKGEISTS
+829 SSYKITAKGEISTA
-843 KTLASYFINFLL
+843 KTLATYFINFL
-855 QKANFSIEQ
+855 QKTTTFSLEQ
-864 KEYAFGNPKRHSQPK
+864 KEYVFGSQVRKSHPKT
-879 LFTKNKAEIQS
+879 FDKNKATIHA
-890 VIKALDFSS
+890 VNKALDFSA
-899 IRIAK
+899 IKIAK

-910 GTLQQDAIEFGN
+910 GTIQQDAIEFGN
-922 IIHQILSYIT
+922 IIHQILSYIIT
-932 SKNDLQTALTKSLDE
+932 KNDLQLALTKSIEE
-947 GLIQQSQKSIFEEKI
+947 GVIQQSQKSIFEDKI
-962 NQIIHHP
+962 KQIIHHP
-969 ELEAFFNPNY
+969 ELEDYFNPNY
-979 NVFTEHNI
+979 SVFTEHNI

-1008 LIDYKTGAQDEK
+1008 LIDYKTGLPEEK
-1020 HKKQIENYVRVI
+1020 HKKQIENYTRVI

>member
-1 MAKKNI
+1 
-7 KNMAFQVYNASAG
+7 MAFQLYNASAG

-39 ANDTYKKILA
+39 ANDAYKKILA

-62 RIIES
+62 RIVES
-67 LIAFTKDE
+67 LIAFTEDE
-75 VTEKTA
+75 VSEKTA
-81 DFMREIAAEIKLDV
+81 DFMQEIACEIKLDV
-95 PSIQQKSRKILK
+95 HSIKLKSRKILK

-132 THDLNL
+132 TQDLNL

-156 DVVVAKAGEDEELTQ
+156 DVVVAKAGEDEQLTN

-180 TDDDKSWDVT
+180 ADDDKSWDVSA
-190 LDLYEVSRL
+190 DIYEVSKL

-220 SKIAEKIKLK
+220 TKIAKKIKLK
-230 IESNKLKIKENAKF
+230 IENNKLKIKENSKK
-244 ILDDFAANNLTEE
+244 ILDDFAKNDITDK
-257 DFDRKTFYNH
+257 DFLNKTFYNH
-267 VANLFNEKAT
+267 ILNLHNEKAT
-277 EYDFVNEK
+277 DYDFVNDR
-285 EIGVPKKSNNSEVVR
+285 EITSPKTSGKIEIIE
-300 SLAPTWKEKLTL
+300 SLSASWKQKLTI
-312 IYKAKTEN
+312 IYSAQNEN

-333 SLINVIYKEY
+333 SLINVIYQEY

-351 VLSISDFNAIIHNEI
+351 VLSISDFNTIIHNEI

-401 IPLIDNALASE
+401 VPLIDNALASE

-439 EQFIDLSTDANPFS
+439 EQFIGLSQDENPFS
-453 NKLKVVENLPKNYR
+453 NKDKRVKNLPKNYR

-483 SEEFTN
+483 SGEFTN
-489 EAYQKLYKETAGQET
+489 EAYQKLYQETANQEV
-504 NEKKGGFVSVAF
+504 NSKKGGFVSLSF
-516 LDDTIEINEEIAEDE
+516 LNDDIEISEEIAENE
-531 SITEKDKQYL
+531 TITEKDKQYL

-547 IQQSLANGFDY
+547 IQSSIANGFEY
-558 SDIVL
+558 SDMVL
-563 LTRKTKNGVLLAN
+563 LTRKTRNGVLLAN

-596 SEVKFIINFLEY
+596 SEVKFIVNFLEY
-608 LDSSNNQESKINWLY
+608 LDSANNQESKINWLY
-623 FVANTKVDKD
+623 YVAKEKVSKEN
-633 KIHDFIVSAK
+633 IHEFIVGAK
-643 DLSEADLQKYLASF
+643 DLSETDLEKYLSDF
-657 NCEISFENC
+657 NCTISFENC

-678 VNVFL
+678 VHVFL

-707 TSIADFLEYW
+707 TSIADFLDYW
-717 EKSGFKQSIPSPEGE
+717 KKTGFQKSIPSPEGE

-743 KGLEFPVVIYPFA
+743 KGLEFPIVIYPFA
-756 DDSLNPRSNNIW
+756 DDELKSKFPQNIW
-768 IPMEDESVDMPQALV
+768 IPMEDETIDMPQALV
-783 KNNKI
+783 KQNKA
-788 LEKYSD
+788 LEKYNETSN
-794 TTQEIYQT
+794 EIYQT

-822 EEQLHII
+822 EEQLYII
-829 SSYKITTKGEISTS
+829 SSYKMISGGKISTTR
-843 KTLASYFINFLL
+843 TLATYFINFLQ

-864 KEYAFGNPKRHSQPK
+864 KDYVFGNSKRQSQPK
-879 LFTKNKAEIQS
+879 LFSKNKAEIHA
-890 VIKALDFSS
+890 VANALDFSS
-899 IRIAK
+899 IKIAK

-922 IIHQILSYIT
+922 ILHQILSYIIT
-932 SKNDLQTALTKSLDE
+932 KNDLQFALTKSLDE
-947 GLIQQSQKSIFEEKI
+947 GLIQFSQKTIFEEKI
-962 NQIIHHP
+962 NQIINHP
-969 ELEAFFNPNY
+969 ELEDFFNINHT
-979 NVFTEHNI
+979 VFTEHNI

-997 DRLVIHNSEAF
+997 DRLVLHNNEAF
-1008 LIDYKTGAQDEK
+1008 LIDYKTGSPEEK
-1020 HKKQIENYVRVI
+1020 HKNQIENYARLI
-1032 EKMNLKVTKKVLLY
+1032 EKMKLTVVKKVLLY

>member
-1 MAKKNI
+1 
-7 KNMAFQVYNASAG
+7 MAFQVYNASAG

-62 RIIES
+62 RIIDS
-67 LIAFTKDE
+67 LIAFTKNE
-75 VTEKTA
+75 VSEKTA
-81 DFMREIAAEIKLDV
+81 KFMQEIASEIKVDV
-95 PSIQQKSRKILK
+95 PTIQQKSKKILK

-132 THDLNL
+132 TNDLNL
-138 PTNFD
+138 PANFD
-143 VTLDTD
+143 VTLDTE

-156 DVVVAKAGEDEELTQ
+156 DVVVAKAGEEDELTHV
-171 ILINFAKSK
+171 LINFAKSK

-210 KLSDKSVDDF
+210 KLSDKSVADF
-220 SKIAEKIKLK
+220 SKITEKIKLK

-244 ILDDFAANNLTEE
+244 ILDDFTTNNLTEE

-267 VANLFNEKAT
+267 VVNLFKEKAT
-277 EYDFVNEK
+277 DYDFVSEK
-285 EIGVPKKSNNSEVVR
+285 EIRVPKKSNNSEVVHR
-300 SLAPTWKEKLTL
+300 LTPVWKEKLNL
-312 IYKAKTEN
+312 IYKAKNEN

-351 VLSISDFNAIIHNEI
+351 VLSISDFNTIIHNEI

-421 MIVGDPKQSIYRW
+421 LIVGDPKQSIYRW

-453 NKLKVVENLPKNYR
+453 NKEKAVKNLPKNYR

-472 IDFNNQFFQFL
+472 IDFNTQFFQFL
-483 SEEFTN
+483 SGEFTN
-489 EAYQKLYKETAGQET
+489 EAYQKLYKETAGQEI
-504 NEKKGGFVSVAF
+504 NEKSGGFVSVTF
-516 LDDTIEINEEIAEDE
+516 LDDTIEINEEISEDDT
-531 SITEKDKQYL
+531 ITEKDKQYL

-547 IQQSLANGFDY
+547 IQNSIANGFEY

-608 LDSSNNQESKINWLY
+608 LDSANNQESKINWLY
-623 FVANTKVDKD
+623 FVATTKVDKD
-633 KIHDFIVSAK
+633 KIHEFIVTAK
-643 DLSEADLQKYLASF
+643 EASETDLQKFLASYGC
-657 NCEISFENC
+657 NISFENC

-671 YEAVENI
+671 YDAVENI

-707 TSIADFLEYW
+707 TSITDFLEYW
-717 EKSGFKQSIPSPEGE
+717 KKSGFKQSIPSPEGE

-768 IPMEDESVDMPQALV
+768 IPMENESVDMPQALV

-788 LEKYSD
+788 LEKYSG
-794 TTQEIYQT
+794 TTKEIYQT

-829 SSYKITTKGEISTS
+829 SSYKITSKGEIATS
-843 KTLASYFINFLL
+843 KTLATYFINFLS
-855 QKANFSIEQ
+855 QKATFSLEQ
-864 KEYAFGNPKRHSQPK
+864 KEYVFGIPTRQSQPK
-879 LFTKNKAEIQS
+879 IFDKNKAAIES
-890 VIKALDFSS
+890 VKNVLDFSS

-910 GTLQQDAIEFGN
+910 GTLKQDAIEFGN
-922 IIHQILSYIT
+922 IIHQILSYILT
-932 SKNDLQTALTKSLDE
+932 KNDLQSALTKSVDE
-947 GLIQQSQKSIFEEKI
+947 GLIQQSQKSIFEDKI
-962 NQIIHHP
+962 KQIIHHP
-969 ELEAFFNPNY
+969 ELEDFFNPNY
-979 NVFTEHNI
+979 TVFTEHNI

-1008 LIDYKTGAQDEK
+1008 LIDYKTGAPDDK
-1020 HKKQIENYVRVI
+1020 HKKQLANYVRVI

-1046 IGEELK
+1046 IGEDIK

>member
-1 MAKKNI
+1 
-7 KNMAFQVYNASAG
+7 MAFQVYNASAG

-244 ILDDFAANNLTEE
+244 ILDDFVANNLTEE

-285 EIGVPKKSNNSEVVR
+285 EIGVPKKSNNLEVVR
-300 SLAPTWKEKLTL
+300 RLAPTWKEKLTL
-312 IYKAKTEN
+312 IYKAKNEN

-453 NKLKVVENLPKNYR
+453 NKEKSVENLPKNYR
-467 SYSEV
+467 SFSEV

-489 EAYQKLYKETAGQET
+489 EAYQKLYKETAGQDT
-504 NEKKGGFVSVAF
+504 NEKTGGFVSVTF

-547 IQQSLANGFDY
+547 IQQSLENGFDY

-879 LFTKNKAEIQS
+879 LFTKNKAEIRA
-890 VIKALDFSS
+890 VKKALDFSS

-932 SKNDLQTALTKSLDE
+932 TKNDLQTALTKSLDE
-947 GLIQQSQKSIFEEKI
+947 GLIQQSQKSIFEDKI
-962 NQIIHHP
+962 TQIINHP

-979 NVFTEHNI
+979 TVFTEHNI

-997 DRLVIHNSEAF
+997 DRLVIYNSEAF

>member
-1 MAKKNI
+1 
-7 KNMAFQVYNASAG
+7 MAFQVYNASAG

-67 LIAFTKDE
+67 LIAFTKNE
-75 VTEKTA
+75 VSEKTA
-81 DFMREIAAEIKLDV
+81 NFMQEIATEIKLDV
-95 PSIQQKSRKILK
+95 PTIQQKSKKILK

-156 DVVVAKAGEDEELTQ
+156 DVVVAKAGEEDELTHV
-171 ILINFAKSK
+171 LINFAKSK

-230 IESNKLKIKENAKF
+230 IENNKLLIKESAKF
-244 ILDDFAANNLTEE
+244 ILDDFATNNLTED
-257 DFDRKTFYNH
+257 DFDRKTFYKH
-267 VANLFNEKAT
+267 VVNLFNEKAT
-277 EYDFVNEK
+277 DYDFVTEK
-285 EIGVPKKSNNSEVVR
+285 EILVPKKSNNSEVVHQ
-300 SLAPTWKEKLTL
+300 LAPAWKEKLNL
-312 IYKAKTEN
+312 IYKAKNEN

-351 VLSISDFNAIIHNEI
+351 VLSISDFNTIIHNEI

-439 EQFIDLSTDANPFS
+439 EQFIDLSTETNPFS
-453 NKLKVVENLPKNYR
+453 NKLKVVKNLPKNYR
-467 SYSEV
+467 SFSEV

-483 SEEFTN
+483 SGEFTN
-489 EAYQKLYKETAGQET
+489 EAYQKLYEETAGQEI
-504 NEKKGGFVSVAF
+504 NEKNGGFVSVTF
-516 LDDTIEINEEIAEDE
+516 LDDTIEINDEISDDDT
-531 SITEKDKQYL
+531 ITEKDKQYL

-547 IQQSLANGFDY
+547 IQNSIANGFEY

-608 LDSSNNQESKINWLY
+608 LDSANNQESKINWLY
-623 FVANTKVDKD
+623 FVATTKVDKD

-643 DLSEADLQKYLASF
+643 DLSETDLQKYLASY

-683 KEKTTISYVQY
+683 KEKTTVSYVQY

-717 EKSGFKQSIPSPEGE
+717 KKSGFKQSIPSPEGE

-788 LEKYSD
+788 LEKYSGQ
-794 TTQEIYQT
+794 TKEIYQT

-843 KTLASYFINFLL
+843 KTLASYFINFLF
-855 QKANFSIEQ
+855 QKANFSLEQ
-864 KEYAFGNPKRHSQPK
+864 KEYVFGSSKRKSQPK

-890 VIKALDFSS
+890 VKNALDFSS

-932 SKNDLQTALTKSLDE
+932 TKNDLQSALTKSLDE

-969 ELEAFFNPNY
+969 ELEDYFNPNY
-979 NVFTEHNI
+979 TVFTEHNI

-997 DRLVIHNSEAF
+997 DRLVINKSEAF

-1032 EKMNLKVTKKVLLY
+1032 EKMNLKVIKKVLLY
-1046 IGEELK
+1046 IGEDLK

>member
-1 MAKKNI
+1 
-7 KNMAFQVYNASAG
+7 MAFQLYNASAG

-39 ANDTYKKILA
+39 ANDAYKKILA

-62 RIIES
+62 RIVES
-67 LIAFTKDE
+67 LIAFTEEE

-81 DFMREIAAEIKLDV
+81 DFMQEIASEIKLDV
-95 PSIQQKSRKILK
+95 HSIKLKSRKILK

-143 VTLDTD
+143 VTLDVK

-156 DVVVAKAGEDEELTQ
+156 DMVVAKAGEDQQLTD
-171 ILINFAKSK
+171 ILVNFAKSK
-180 TDDDKSWDVT
+180 ADDDRSWDVT
-190 LDLYEVSRL
+190 VDLYKVSEL

-210 KLSDKSVDDF
+210 KLSDKSVEDF
-220 SKIAEKIKLK
+220 TKIAEKIKQK
-230 IESNKLKIKENAKF
+230 IESNKLKIKENSKK
-244 ILDDFAANNLTEE
+244 ILDDFTKNDITDK
-257 DFDRKTFYNH
+257 DFLNKTFYNH
-267 VANLFNEKAT
+267 ILNLHNEKAT
-277 EYDFVNEK
+277 DYDFLNDR
-285 EIGVPKKSNNSEVVR
+285 EITSPKTSGKIEIIE
-300 SLAPTWKEKLTL
+300 SLSPSWKQKLTI
-312 IYKAKTEN
+312 IYSAQNEN

-333 SLINVIYKEY
+333 SLINVIYQEY

-351 VLSISDFNAIIHNEI
+351 VLSISDFNTIIHNEI

-401 IPLIDNALASE
+401 VPLIDNALASE

-439 EQFIDLSTDANPFS
+439 EQFIDLSNDENPFS
-453 NKLKVVENLPKNYR
+453 NKDKRVKNLPKNYR

-483 SEEFTN
+483 SGEFTN
-489 EAYQKLYKETAGQET
+489 EAYQKLYQETANQEV
-504 NEKKGGFVSVAF
+504 NSKKGGFVSVSF
-516 LDDTIEINEEIAEDE
+516 LNDDIEISEEIAEDE
-531 SITEKDKQYL
+531 TITEKDKQYL

-547 IQQSLANGFDY
+547 IQNSIANGFEY

-563 LTRKTKNGVLLAN
+563 LTRKTRNGVLLAN

-608 LDSSNNQESKINWLY
+608 LDSANNQESKINWLY
-623 FVANTKVDKD
+623 YVAKEKVSKPE
-633 KIHDFIVSAK
+633 IHQFISETK
-643 DLSEADLQKYLASF
+643 DLSETDLEKYLADF
-657 NCEISFENC
+657 NCAISFKNC

-678 VNVFL
+678 VHVFL
-683 KEKTTISYVQY
+683 KDKTTISYVQY

-717 EKSGFKQSIPSPEGE
+717 KKTGFQKSIPSPEGE

-756 DDSLNPRSNNIW
+756 DDELKSKFAQNIW

-783 KNNKI
+783 KNTKV
-788 LEKYSD
+788 LEKYND
-794 TTQEIYQT
+794 TTNEIYQT

-822 EEQLHII
+822 EEQLYII
-829 SSYKITTKGEISTS
+829 SSYKMISGGKISTTR
-843 KTLASYFINFLL
+843 TLATYFINFLE

-864 KEYAFGNPKRHSQPK
+864 KDYVFGDFKRASQPK
-879 LFTKNKAEIQS
+879 LFSKNKAEIHA
-890 VIKALDFSS
+890 VANALDFSS
-899 IRIAK
+899 IKIAK

-922 IIHQILSYIT
+922 ILHQILSYIIT
-932 SKNDLQTALTKSLDE
+932 KNDLQFALTKSLEE
-947 GLIQQSQKSIFEEKI
+947 GLIQHSQKTIFEEKI
-962 NQIIHHP
+962 NQIINHP
-969 ELEAFFNPNY
+969 ELEDFFNPN
-979 NVFTEHNI
+979 NTVFTEHNI

-997 DRLVIHNSEAF
+997 DRLVLNNKQAF
-1008 LIDYKTGAQDEK
+1008 LIDYKTGLPEEK
-1020 HKKQIENYVRVI
+1020 HKIQIENYARVI
-1032 EKMNLKVTKKVLLY
+1032 EKMNVKVSKKVLLY

>member
-1 MAKKNI
+1 
-7 KNMAFQVYNASAG
+7 MAFQVYNASAG

-32 KILLVAP
+32 KILLVATD
-39 ANDTYKKILA
+39 NDTYKKILA

-67 LIAFTKDE
+67 LIAFTKAE
-75 VTEKTA
+75 VSEKTA
-81 DFMREIAAEIKLDV
+81 NFMQEIASEIKLDV
-95 PSIQQKSRKILK
+95 PTIQQKSRKILK

-156 DVVVAKAGEDEELTQ
+156 DVVVAKAGEEDELTHV
-171 ILINFAKSK
+171 LINFAKSK

-190 LDLYEVSRL
+190 IDLYEVSRL

-230 IESNKLKIKENAKF
+230 IENNKLLIKESAKF
-244 ILDDFAANNLTEE
+244 ILDDFATNNLTEA
-257 DFDRKTFYNH
+257 DFDHKTFYNH
-267 VANLFNEKAT
+267 VVNLFNEKAT
-277 EYDFVNEK
+277 DYDFVTEK
-285 EIGVPKKSNNSEVVR
+285 EIVVPKKSNNSEIVHR
-300 SLAPTWKEKLTL
+300 LAPTWKEKLTL
-312 IYKAKTEN
+312 IYKAKNEN

-351 VLSISDFNAIIHNEI
+351 VLSISDFNTIIHNEI

-421 MIVGDPKQSIYRW
+421 MVVGDPKQSIYRW

-439 EQFIDLSTDANPFS
+439 EQFIDLSTDVNPFS
-453 NKLKVVENLPKNYR
+453 NKEKSVKNLPKNYR
-467 SYSEV
+467 SFSEV

-483 SEEFTN
+483 SREFTN
-489 EAYQKLYKETAGQET
+489 EAYQKLYKETASQET
-504 NEKKGGFVSVAF
+504 NDKKGGFVSVTF
-516 LDDTIEINEEIAEDE
+516 LDDTIEINEEISDDE
-531 SITEKDKQYL
+531 TITEKDKQYL

-547 IQQSLANGFDY
+547 IQNSIANGFEY

-608 LDSSNNQESKINWLY
+608 LDSANNQESKINWLY
-623 FVANTKVDKD
+623 FVATTKVDKD

-643 DLSEADLQKYLASF
+643 DLSETDLQKYLASY

-683 KEKTTISYVQY
+683 KEKTTVSYVQY

-717 EKSGFKQSIPSPEGE
+717 KKSGFKQSIPSPEGE

-788 LEKYSD
+788 LEKYND

-843 KTLASYFINFLL
+843 KTLASYFINFLT
-855 QKANFSIEQ
+855 QKVNFSLEQ
-864 KEYAFGNPKRHSQPK
+864 KEYVFGSSKRKSQPK

-890 VIKALDFSS
+890 VKNALDFSS

-932 SKNDLQTALTKSLDE
+932 TKNDLQTALTKSLDE
-947 GLIQQSQKSIFEEKI
+947 GLIQQSQKSIFEDKI
-962 NQIIHHP
+962 KQIIHHP

-1008 LIDYKTGAQDEK
+1008 LIDYKTGAQEEK
-1020 HKKQIENYVRVI
+1020 HKKQIENYVRII

>member
-1 MAKKNI
+1 
-7 KNMAFQVYNASAG
+7 MAFQVYNASAG

-67 LIAFTKDE
+67 LIAFTKAE
-75 VTEKTA
+75 VSEKTA
-81 DFMREIAAEIKLDV
+81 NFMQEIASEIKLDV
-95 PSIQQKSRKILK
+95 PTIQQKSRKILK

-244 ILDDFAANNLTEE
+244 ILDNFAANNLTEE

-285 EIGVPKKSNNSEVVR
+285 EIGVPKKSNNLEVVR
-300 SLAPTWKEKLTL
+300 RLAPTWKEKLTL
-312 IYKAKTEN
+312 IYKAKNEN

-351 VLSISDFNAIIHNEI
+351 VLSISDFNTIIHNEI

-439 EQFIDLSTDANPFS
+439 EQFIDLSTNVNPFS
-453 NKLKVVENLPKNYR
+453 NKEKSVENLPKNYR

-483 SEEFTN
+483 SREFTN
-489 EAYQKLYKETAGQET
+489 EAYQKLYKETASQET
-504 NEKKGGFVSVAF
+504 NDKKGGFVSVTF
-516 LDDTIEINEEIAEDE
+516 LDDTIEINEEISDDE
-531 SITEKDKQYL
+531 TITEKDKQYL

-547 IQQSLANGFDY
+547 IQNSIANGFEY

-643 DLSEADLQKYLASF
+643 DLSETDLQKYLASY

-683 KEKTTISYVQY
+683 KEKTTVSYVQY

-717 EKSGFKQSIPSPEGE
+717 KKSGFKQSIPSPEGE

-788 LEKYSD
+788 LEKYND

-843 KTLASYFINFLL
+843 KTLASYFINFLT
-855 QKANFSIEQ
+855 QKVNFSLEQ
-864 KEYAFGNPKRHSQPK
+864 KEYVFGSSKRKSQPK

-890 VIKALDFSS
+890 VKNALDFSS

-932 SKNDLQTALTKSLDE
+932 TKNDLQTALTKSLDE
-947 GLIQQSQKSIFEEKI
+947 GLIQQSQKSIFEDKI
-962 NQIIHHP
+962 KQIIHHP

-979 NVFTEHNI
+979 TVFTEHNI

-997 DRLVIHNSEAF
+997 DRLVIHKSEAF

-1020 HKKQIENYVRVI
+1020 HKKQIENYLRVI

>member
-1 MAKKNI
+1 
-7 KNMAFQVYNASAG
+7 MAFQVYNASAG

-75 VTEKTA
+75 ITEKTA
-81 DFMREIAAEIKLDV
+81 DFMREIAAEIKSDV
-95 PSIQQKSRKILK
+95 PTIQQKSRKILK

-230 IESNKLKIKENAKF
+230 IESNKSKIKENAKF

-267 VANLFNEKAT
+267 VVNLFNEKPT

-285 EIGVPKKSNNSEVVR
+285 EIGVPKKSNNLEVVR
-300 SLAPTWKEKLTL
+300 SLELIWKEKLTL

-421 MIVGDPKQSIYRW
+421 LIVGDPKQSIYRW

-439 EQFIDLSTDANPFS
+439 EQFIDLSTNVNPFS
-453 NKLKVVENLPKNYR
+453 NKEKSVENLPKNYR

-504 NEKKGGFVSVAF
+504 NEKTGGFVSVTF

-547 IQQSLANGFDY
+547 IQQSLANGFEY

-623 FVANTKVDKD
+623 FVATTKVDKN

-802 KSQEEILDTINVL
+802 KSQEEILDTVNVL

-843 KTLASYFINFLL
+843 KTLASYFINFLT
-855 QKANFSIEQ
+855 QKANFSLEQ
-864 KEYAFGNPKRHSQPK
+864 KEYFFGISKRNSQPK

-890 VIKALDFSS
+890 VKKALDFSS

-932 SKNDLQTALTKSLDE
+932 TKNDLQLALTKSIDE
-947 GLIQQSQKSIFEEKI
+947 GLIQQSQRSIFEDKI
-962 NQIIHHP
+962 KQIIHHP

-979 NVFTEHNI
+979 TVFSEHNI

-997 DRLVIHNSEAF
+997 DRLVIYNSEAF

-1020 HKKQIENYVRVI
+1020 HKKQIENYARVI

>member
-1 MAKKNI
+1 
-7 KNMAFQVYNASAG
+7 MAFQLYNASAG

-62 RIIES
+62 RIIDS
-67 LIAFTKDE
+67 LIAFTKNE
-75 VTEKTA
+75 VTVKTA
-81 DFMREIAAEIKLDV
+81 NFMQEIATEIKLDV
-95 PSIQQKSRKILK
+95 PTIQQKSRKILK

-171 ILINFAKSK
+171 ILIDFAKSK

-230 IESNKLKIKENAKF
+230 VEANTKKIKENAKL
-244 ILDDFAANNLTEE
+244 ILEDFTSNNLTDA

-267 VANLFNEKAT
+267 VVNLFHEKAT
-277 EYDFVNEK
+277 DYDFVNEK
-285 EIGVPKKSNNSEVVR
+285 EILVPKKSNNLEVITR
-300 SLAPTWKEKLTL
+300 FLPSWKLKLTTV
-312 IYKAKTEN
+312 YKAKN
-320 ALFDL
+320 DIALFDL

-351 VLSISDFNAIIHNEI
+351 VLSISDFNTIIHNEI

-439 EQFIDLSTDANPFS
+439 EQFIDLSTNANPFS
-453 NKLKVVENLPKNYR
+453 NKEKSVKNLPKNYR
-467 SYSEV
+467 SFSEV

-489 EAYQKLYKETAGQET
+489 EAYQKLYKETAHQEF
-504 NEKKGGFVSVAF
+504 NEKTGGFVSVSF
-516 LDDTIEINEEIAEDE
+516 LDDTIEINEEISDDE
-531 SITEKDKQYL
+531 TITEKDKQYL

-608 LDSSNNQESKINWLY
+608 LDSANNQESKINWLY
-623 FVANTKVDKD
+623 FVATTKVSKEE
-633 KIHDFIVSAK
+633 IHDFIIAAK
-643 DLSEADLQKYLASF
+643 DLSEVDLQKYLASF
-657 NCEISFENC
+657 GYEISFENC

-717 EKSGFKQSIPSPEGE
+717 KKSGFKQSIPSPEGE

-743 KGLEFPVVIYPFA
+743 KGLEFPVVIFPFA

-768 IPMEDESVDMPQALV
+768 IPMEDESIDMPQALV

-788 LEKYSD
+788 LEKYSG
-794 TTQEIYQT
+794 QT
-802 KSQEEILDTINVL
+802 K
-815 YVALTRA
+815 
-822 EEQLHII
+822 
-829 SSYKITTKGEISTS
+829 
-843 KTLASYFINFLL
+843 
-855 QKANFSIEQ
+855 
-864 KEYAFGNPKRHSQPK
+864 
-879 LFTKNKAEIQS
+879 
-890 VIKALDFSS
+890 
-899 IRIAK
+899 
-904 KEALMW
+904 
-910 GTLQQDAIEFGN
+910 
-922 IIHQILSYIT
+922 
-932 SKNDLQTALTKSLDE
+932 
-947 GLIQQSQKSIFEEKI
+947 
-962 NQIIHHP
+962 
-969 ELEAFFNPNY
+969 
-979 NVFTEHNI
+979 
-987 ISPNEINLKP
+987 
-997 DRLVIHNSEAF
+997 
-1008 LIDYKTGAQDEK
+1008 
-1020 HKKQIENYVRVI
+1020 
-1032 EKMNLKVTKKVLLY
+1032 
-1046 IGEELK
+1046 
-1052 IIHL
+1052 

>member
-1 MAKKNI
+1 MI
-7 KNMAFQVYNASAG
+7 
-20 SGKTYT
+20 
-26 LTKEYL
+26 
-32 KILLVAP
+32 
-39 ANDTYKKILA
+39 
-49 ITFTNK
+49 
-55 AVEEMKS
+55 
-62 RIIES
+62 
-67 LIAFTKDE
+67 
-75 VTEKTA
+75 
-81 DFMREIAAEIKLDV
+81 
-95 PSIQQKSRKILK
+95 
-107 NLIHNYAAFDI
+107 
-118 STIDKFT
+118 
-125 HRIIRTF
+125 
-132 THDLNL
+132 
-138 PTNFD
+138 
-143 VTLDTD
+143 
-149 ELLKNAI
+149 
-156 DVVVAKAGEDEELTQ
+156 
-171 ILINFAKSK
+171 INFAKSK

-244 ILDDFAANNLTEE
+244 ILDDFATNNLTEN

-267 VANLFNEKAT
+267 VLNLFKEKAT
-277 EYDFVNEK
+277 DYDYVSDK
-285 EIGVPKKSNNSEVVR
+285 EITVPKKSNNSEVVY
-300 SLAPTWKEKLTL
+300 SLAPVWKERLTL
-312 IYKAKTEN
+312 IYKAKNEN

-351 VLSISDFNAIIHNEI
+351 VLSISDFNTIIHNEI

-412 DLDGTKGSL
+412 DLDGTQGSL

-439 EQFIDLSTDANPFS
+439 EQFIDLSKDVNPFS
-453 NKLKVVENLPKNYR
+453 NKLKVVKNLPKNYR

-472 IDFNNQFFQFL
+472 IDFNNTFFEFL
-483 SEEFTN
+483 SGEFTN
-489 EAYQKLYKETAGQET
+489 EAYQKLYKETTSQKT
-504 NEKKGGFVSVAF
+504 NEKTGGFVSVTF

-581 NIPIISSETL
+581 DIPIISSETL

-596 SEVKFIINFLEY
+596 SEVKFIINFLQY
-608 LDSSNNQESKINWLY
+608 LDSANNQESKINWLY
-623 FVANTKVDKD
+623 FVANEKVTKE
-633 KIHDFIVSAK
+633 KIHDFIVTAK
-643 DLSEADLQKYLASF
+643 SLSEADLQTFLSEYDCS
-657 NCEISFENC
+657 ISLEDC

-683 KEKTTISYVQY
+683 KEKTTVSYVQY

-743 KGLEFPVVIYPFA
+743 KGLEFPVVIFPFA
-756 DDSLNPRSNNIW
+756 DDSLSPRSNNIW
-768 IPMEDESVDMPQALV
+768 IPMEDESIDMPQALV

-788 LEKYSD
+788 LEKYND
-794 TTQEIYQT
+794 TTQEIYKT

-829 SSYKITTKGEISTS
+829 SSYKITAKGEISTA
-843 KTLASYFINFLL
+843 KTLATYFINFL
-855 QKANFSIEQ
+855 QKTTTFSLEQ
-864 KEYAFGNPKRHSQPK
+864 KEYVFGIQVRKSLPKT
-879 LFTKNKAEIQS
+879 FDKNKATIHA
-890 VIKALDFSS
+890 VNKALDFSA
-899 IRIAK
+899 IKIAK

-910 GTLQQDAIEFGN
+910 GTIQQDAIEFGN
-922 IIHQILSYIT
+922 IIHQILSYIIT
-932 SKNDLQTALTKSLDE
+932 KNDLQLALTKSIEE
-947 GLIQQSQKSIFEEKI
+947 GVIQQSQKSIFEDKI
-962 NQIIHHP
+962 KQIIHHP
-969 ELEAFFNPNY
+969 ELEDYFNPNY
-979 NVFTEHNI
+979 SVFTEHNI

-1008 LIDYKTGAQDEK
+1008 LIDYKTGLPEEK
-1020 HKKQIENYVRVI
+1020 HKKQIENYTRVI

>member
-1 MAKKNI
+1 
-7 KNMAFQVYNASAG
+7 MAFQLYNASAG

-39 ANDTYKKILA
+39 ANDAYKKILA

-62 RIIES
+62 RIVES
-67 LIAFTKDE
+67 LIAFTEEE
-75 VTEKTA
+75 VSEKTL
-81 DFMREIAAEIKLDV
+81 DFMQEIATEIKMDV
-95 PSIQQKSRKILK
+95 HSIQLKARKILK

-156 DVVVAKAGEDEELTQ
+156 DVVVAKAGEDEQLTN
-171 ILINFAKSK
+171 ILINFAKNK

-190 LDLYEVSRL
+190 LDLYEVSKL

-220 SKIAEKIKLK
+220 SKIAEKIKQK
-230 IESNKLKIKENAKF
+230 AESNKLKIKENSKK
-244 ILDDFAANNLTEE
+244 ILDDFTTNNLTKD
-257 DFDRKTFYNH
+257 DFDRGTFYNH
-267 VANLFNEKAT
+267 IVNLFHEKAT
-277 EYDFVNEK
+277 DYDFVNDR
-285 EIGVPKKSNNSEVVR
+285 EITVPKKSNNLEVVE
-300 SLAPTWKEKLTL
+300 SFSASWKQKLTI
-312 IYKAKTEN
+312 IYSAQNEN

-351 VLSISDFNAIIHNEI
+351 VLSISDFNTIIHNEI

-401 IPLIDNALASE
+401 VPLIDNALASE

-439 EQFIDLSTDANPFS
+439 EQFIDLSNDENPFS
-453 NKLKVVENLPKNYR
+453 NKDKRVKNLPKNYR

-472 IDFNNQFFQFL
+472 VDFNNNFFQFL
-483 SEEFTN
+483 SNEFTN
-489 EAYQKLYKETAGQET
+489 EAYQKLYQET
-504 NEKKGGFVSVAF
+504 TNQEVNAKIGGFVSVSF
-516 LDDTIEINEEIAEDE
+516 LNDNIEINDEIADDDTITD
-531 SITEKDKQYL
+531 KDKQYL

-547 IQQSLANGFDY
+547 IQNSIANGFEY

-563 LTRKTKNGVLLAN
+563 LTRKTRNGVLLAN

-581 NIPIISSETL
+581 KIPIISSETL

-608 LDSSNNQESKINWLY
+608 LDSANNQESKINWLY
-623 FVANTKVDKD
+623 FVAKEKVSKQE
-633 KIHDFIVSAK
+633 IHQFITETK
-643 DLSEADLQKYLASF
+643 DLSETNLEKYLADF
-657 NCEISFENC
+657 NCAISFENC

-678 VNVFL
+678 VHVFL

-717 EKSGFKQSIPSPEGE
+717 KKTGFQKSIPSPEGE

-756 DDSLNPRSNNIW
+756 DDLLKSPHPDKVWVPLD
-768 IPMEDESVDMPQALV
+768 DETIDLPQALV
-783 KNNKI
+783 NQNKA
-788 LEKYSD
+788 LEKYND
-794 TTQEIYQT
+794 ATNEIYQT

-829 SSYKITTKGEISTS
+829 SSYKMTSKGEISTS
-843 KTLASYFINFLL
+843 KTLATYFINFLQ

-864 KEYAFGNPKRHSQPK
+864 KEYVFGNSERKSQPK
-879 LFTKNKAEIQS
+879 LFSKNKAEIHA
-890 VIKALDFSS
+890 VANALDFSS
-899 IRIAK
+899 IKIAK

-922 IIHQILSYIT
+922 ILHQILSYIIT
-932 SKNDLQTALTKSLDE
+932 KNDLQFALTKSLEE
-947 GLIQQSQKSIFEEKI
+947 GLIQLSQKTIFEEKI
-962 NQIIHHP
+962 NQIINHP
-969 ELEAFFNPNY
+969 ELEDFFNPNY
-979 NVFTEHNI
+979 TVFTEHNI
-987 ISPNEINLKP
+987 ISPNEMNLKP
-997 DRLVIHNSEAF
+997 DRLVINNNEAF
-1008 LIDYKTGAQDEK
+1008 LIDYKTGSPEEK
-1020 HKKQIENYVRVI
+1020 HKNQIENYVRVI
-1032 EKMNLKVTKKVLLY
+1032 EKMNVKVSKKVLLY

>member
-1 MAKKNI
+1 
-7 KNMAFQVYNASAG
+7 MAFQVYNASAG

-62 RIIES
+62 RIIDS
-67 LIAFTKDE
+67 LIAFTKNE
-75 VTEKTA
+75 VSEKTA
-81 DFMREIAAEIKLDV
+81 NFMQEIASEIKLDV
-95 PSIQQKSRKILK
+95 PTIQQKSKKILK

-143 VTLDTD
+143 VTLDTE

-156 DVVVAKAGEDEELTQ
+156 DVVVAKAGEEDELTHV
-171 ILINFAKSK
+171 LINFAKSK

-220 SKIAEKIKLK
+220 TKISEKIKLK
-230 IESNKLKIKENAKF
+230 IASNKLKIKENAKF
-244 ILDDFAANNLTEE
+244 ILDDFASNNLTEE

-267 VANLFNEKAT
+267 VVNLFKEKAT
-277 EYDFVNEK
+277 DYDYVNEK
-285 EIGVPKKSNNSEVVR
+285 EILVPKKSNNSEAIYR
-300 SLAPTWKEKLTL
+300 LAPAWKEKLSL
-312 IYKAKTEN
+312 IYKAKNEN

-325 IIKNMIPL
+325 IVKNMIPL

-351 VLSISDFNAIIHNEI
+351 VLSISDFNTIINNEI
-366 KDQPAPFIYER
+366 KDQPAPFIYEH

-421 MIVGDPKQSIYRW
+421 LIVGDPKQSIYRW

-439 EQFIDLSTDANPFS
+439 EQFIDLSTTVNPFS
-453 NKLKVVENLPKNYR
+453 NNEKSVENLPKNYR

-483 SEEFTN
+483 SGEFTN
-489 EAYQKLYKETAGQET
+489 EAYQKLYKETAEQEI
-504 NEKKGGFVSVAF
+504 NEKTGGFVSVTF
-516 LDDTIEINEEIAEDE
+516 LDDTIEINEEISDDDT
-531 SITEKDKQYL
+531 ITEKDKQYL

-608 LDSSNNQESKINWLY
+608 LDSANNQESKINWLY
-623 FVANTKVDKD
+623 FVATTKVDKN

-643 DLSEADLQKYLASF
+643 DTSETDLQKYLASYG
-657 NCEISFENC
+657 CDISFENC

-671 YEAVENI
+671 YDAVENI
-678 VNVFL
+678 VNVFI

-717 EKSGFKQSIPSPEGE
+717 KKSGFKQSIPSPEGE

-788 LEKYSD
+788 LEKYSG
-794 TTQEIYQT
+794 TTKEIYQT

-829 SSYKITTKGEISTS
+829 SSYKITSKGEIATS
-843 KTLASYFINFLL
+843 KTLATYFINFLS
-855 QKANFSIEQ
+855 QKATFSLEQ
-864 KEYAFGNPKRHSQPK
+864 KEYVFGNPTRQSQPK
-879 LFTKNKAEIQS
+879 IFDKNKADIES
-890 VIKALDFSS
+890 VKKVLDFSS

-910 GTLQQDAIEFGN
+910 GTLKQDAIEFGN
-922 IIHQILSYIT
+922 IIHQILSNIT
-932 SKNDLQTALTKSLDE
+932 TKNDLQSALTKSVDE
-947 GLIQQSQKSIFEEKI
+947 GLIQQSQKSIFEDKI
-962 NQIIHHP
+962 KQIIHHP
-969 ELEAFFNPNY
+969 ELEDYFNPNY
-979 NVFTEHNI
+979 SIFTEHNI

-1008 LIDYKTGAQDEK
+1008 LIDYKTGAQNEK
-1020 HKKQIENYVRVI
+1020 HKKQIANYVRVI

-1046 IGEELK
+1046 IGEDIK